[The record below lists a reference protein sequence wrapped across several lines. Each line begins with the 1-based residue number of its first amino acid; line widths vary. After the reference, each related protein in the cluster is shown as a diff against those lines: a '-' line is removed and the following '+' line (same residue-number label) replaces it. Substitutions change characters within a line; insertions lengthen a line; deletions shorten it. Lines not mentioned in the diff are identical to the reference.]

1 MSAGSGPMA
10 VAVSTAAL
18 STTAE
23 TVIATLPPSNW
34 NDPQGNLLSASVI
47 ASATGAATLTLRIRQ
62 TSLTGALV
70 TGATSIYTFAGAATT
85 VSAGS
90 LEVVDTSSFALT
102 PTQQATYVLTAQAS
116 VSSTITPTGGVLELE
131 TMAPVQ

>member
-1 MSAGSGPMA
+1 MSAGSGPIA

-34 NDPQGNLLSASVI
+34 NDPTGNLLTADLNVTAS
-47 ASATGAATLTLRIRQ
+47 GAATLTTRVRQ
-62 TSLTGALV
+62 GGLTGTLV
-70 TGATSIYTFAGAATT
+70 AGSTVLTTFAGAQATANVGGGT
-85 VSAGS
+85 YA
-90 LEVVDTSSFALT
+90 DTSAFALT
-102 PTQQATYVLTAQAS
+102 PQQQQTYVLTAQAS
-116 VSSTITPTGGVLELE
+116 AASTITPTGGVLELE

>member
-1 MSAGSGPMA
+1 VSAGSGPMA

>member
-34 NDPQGNLLSASVI
+34 NDPQGNLLSAFVI

-62 TSLTGALV
+62 TSLTGALL

-85 VSAGS
+85 VSAGG
-90 LEVVDTSSFALT
+90 LEAVDTSSFALT

>member
-1 MSAGSGPMA
+1 MA

-62 TSLTGALV
+62 TSLTGALL

-85 VSAGS
+85 VSAGG
-90 LEVVDTSSFALT
+90 LEAVDTSSFALT

>member
-34 NDPQGNLLSASVI
+34 NDPQGNLLSAFVI

>member
-1 MSAGSGPMA
+1 
-10 VAVSTAAL
+10 
-18 STTAE
+18 
-23 TVIATLPPSNW
+23 
-34 NDPQGNLLSASVI
+34 
-47 ASATGAATLTLRIRQ
+47 
-62 TSLTGALV
+62 V

-85 VSAGS
+85 VPAGS

>member
-1 MSAGSGPMA
+1 MA

-34 NDPQGNLLSASVI
+34 NDPQGNLLSAFVI

-102 PTQQATYVLTAQAS
+102 PTQQ
-116 VSSTITPTGGVLELE
+116 
-131 TMAPVQ
+131 

>member
-34 NDPQGNLLSASVI
+34 NDPQGNLLSAFVI

-85 VSAGS
+85 VSAGG

>member
-34 NDPQGNLLSASVI
+34 NDPQGNLLSAFVI

-85 VSAGS
+85 VSAGG
-90 LEVVDTSSFALT
+90 LEAVDTSSFALT

>member
-1 MSAGSGPMA
+1 MA

-34 NDPQGNLLSASVI
+34 NDPQGNLLSAFVI

-85 VSAGS
+85 VSAGG
-90 LEVVDTSSFALT
+90 LEAVDTSSFALT

>member
-1 MSAGSGPMA
+1 MA

>member
-1 MSAGSGPMA
+1 MA

-34 NDPQGNLLSASVI
+34 NDPQGNLLSAFVI

-85 VSAGS
+85 VSAGG

>member
-34 NDPQGNLLSASVI
+34 NDPQGNLLSAIVI

-62 TSLTGALV
+62 TSLTGTLV

-85 VSAGS
+85 VPAGS

-116 VSSTITPTGGVLELE
+116 VSSTITPTGGVFELE